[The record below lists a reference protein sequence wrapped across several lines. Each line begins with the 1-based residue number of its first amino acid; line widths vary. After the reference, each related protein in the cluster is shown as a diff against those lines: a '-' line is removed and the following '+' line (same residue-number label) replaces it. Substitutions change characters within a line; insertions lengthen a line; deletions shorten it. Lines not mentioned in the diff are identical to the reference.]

1 MRYCIKRGIN
11 YYEHGTK
18 FVRSIEII
26 SLSIKYSG
34 SVSTSLNFLFTSGKP
49 RNSWR
54 EYRYTRIQ
62 STYVPKCDRY
72 YQPRERLCFWSSKG
86 PAKTT
91 RLFSKSSPP
100 LSYHSCSKL
109 VHAFHLPERD
119 EKSGWEIL
127 AVCVLRAGSWAG
139 DVSYTGDNP
148 PALCRSCNICA
159 GFTCVRDM
167 FAVMTSFIRRTEFI
181 RYKNFTLQ
189 LPARKQT
196 RFT

>member
-119 EKSGWEIL
+119 GRGIGMGDL
-127 AVCVLRAGSWAG
+127 GCVCSQSWFL
-139 DVSYTGDNP
+139 SWRRFLHRWQP
-148 PALCRSCNICA
+148 
-159 GFTCVRDM
+159 TCP
-167 FAVMTSFIRRTEFI
+167 
-181 RYKNFTLQ
+181 L
-189 LPARKQT
+189 
-196 RFT
+196 